1 MIQHGETSPI
11 HIDVPEQRDGMKNRW
26 LWVARFKLKSCSKME
41 NFVVT
46 EVFSEISAVHSLMRL
61 DATLFASAT
70 VAASHVFSLHR
81 TLRIITLVTPNSVIL
96 LACAA

>member
-1 MIQHGETSPI
+1 
-11 HIDVPEQRDGMKNRW
+11 MKNRW
-26 LWVARFKLKSCSKME
+26 LWVARFKLKSCAKME

-46 EVFSEISAVHSLMRL
+46 EVCFEMPIVHSSMSC

-70 VAASHVFSLHR
+70 VPASHLFPLHR
-81 TLRIITLVTPNSVIL
+81 MLCNITLVTRNSVIL

>member
-11 HIDVPEQRDGMKNRW
+11 HIDVPEQRDGMKNRR

-46 EVFSEISAVHSLMRL
+46 EVCSEIPAVHYSMGL

-70 VAASHVFSLHR
+70 VAASRVFSLHR
-81 TLRIITLVTPNSVIL
+81 TLCNLTLVIRNSVIL